1 MGYSFNSMRHAA
13 FRIIFV
19 VFSKQRFQ
27 ARHRVRAAI
36 VVAFVVVA
44 LVECVL
50 CNVPFFQSLAA
61 SGDSAAAYNTLGPGL
76 ERRDDGLLEVTDPTQ
91 AYLQVAAD
99 GSSDYVRVV
108 PVSDEVLQG
117 AERQGERVL
126 RTVRVRPDAD
136 RRACELT
143 SVSLDSS
150 RSLYVRAAAGRTVRV
165 QVVEPKGSLIPFE
178 AVRAN
183 VRVPFSVSPLRVAL
197 LVLVMVL
204 VALWRPGSR
213 LWKVPLDTSSVR
225 QRVALGVL
233 LTVPEL
239 VTAAVVVWQLVYAVP
254 LSFHTDGMYT
264 YDYDQYDHVARA
276 LLDGHAWLDLD
287 VPQGLRDADDPY
299 DVATRQQL
307 LADGVSPVYWDYA
320 FFNGRWYSYFGVVP
334 ALLLFVPYRAIT
346 SLWVDGGLMM
356 PSGAAVPLLMFG
368 FLVFACLLTIRVIKR
383 VRPHVSVAAVSM
395 LCVFVLLASNA
406 PYLWYRT
413 NFYSVPIAASL
424 LLSTLGLWLWLGA
437 ERPSTA
443 YAGEDGEGNAV
454 GLLSLPRLAA
464 GSVCIAANVGC
475 RPSFVVVAFAAF
487 PLFWPQIRAIAKQ
500 LRDGVFASGKHGR
513 VCAMLHALRAPLAVL
528 VSALVVVVPLFAYN
542 MVRFSS
548 PFDFGSSYQLT
559 VTDMT
564 SYHQSW
570 SNFIWTVA
578 YYLFLPLRWTNMFPF
593 LAVEPAPLKDWGFT
607 EAMPGGLFVMAPLA
621 LASLACPFLR
631 RHMHARDH
639 AGMWR
644 TLTTFLLLGLLIVAL
659 DARLGGLGWR
669 YIADFGWL
677 FALASLPLLLIALD
691 CDRPRLR
698 WLLRVLVLALL
709 LFMLAVTV
717 LSLFLYGRDDEMIR
731 NDPGLFHDVQSWF
744 TLI

>member
-1 MGYSFNSMRHAA
+1 MVR
-13 FRIIFV
+13 RIM
-19 VFSKQRFQ
+19 
-27 ARHRVRAAI
+27 
-36 VVAFVVVA
+36 
-44 LVECVL
+44 CVL
-50 CNVPFFQSLAA
+50 CNVPFFRSLAA

-76 ERRDDGLLEVTDPTQ
+76 ERRDDGLLEVIDPTQ

-108 PVSDEVLQG
+108 PVSDAVLQG
-117 AERQGERVL
+117 AEQQGEHVV

-150 RSLYVRAAAGRTVRV
+150 RSLYVSVSAGRTVRV
-165 QVVEPKGSLIPFE
+165 QVVEPRGSLIPFE

-197 LVLVMVL
+197 
-204 VALWRPGSR
+204 
-213 LWKVPLDTSSVR
+213 
-225 QRVALGVL
+225 GVL
-233 LTVPEL
+233 LAVPGV
-239 VTAAVVVWQLVYAVP
+239 VTAAVVVWQLVSAVP
-254 LSFHTDGMYT
+254 LSFHTYGMYT

-276 LLDGHAWLDLD
+276 LLNGHAWLDLD
-287 VPQGLRDADDPY
+287 VPQGLRDADNPY

-334 ALLLFVPYRAIT
+334 ALLLFVPYRAVT
-346 SLWVDGGLMM
+346 SLWVDGGLIM

-383 VRPHVSVAAVSM
+383 VRPHVSVAAASM

-406 PYLWYRT
+406 SYLWYRT

-437 ERPSTA
+437 ERPSA
-443 YAGEDGEGNAV
+443 ANAGEDGKVNAV
-454 GLLSLPRLAA
+454 GSLSLPRLAA

-500 LRDGVFASGKHGR
+500 LRDGVFASGTHGR
-513 VCAMLHALRAPLAVL
+513 ACAMLYALRAPLAVL
-528 VSALVVVVPLFAYN
+528 APALVVVVPLFAYN

-593 LAVEPAPLKDWGFT
+593 LAVDPAPLKDWGFT

-631 RHMHARDH
+631 RHMRARGH

-644 TLTTFLLLGLLIVAL
+644 TLTTFLLLSLLIVAF

-677 FALASLPLLLIALD
+677 FALASLPLLLLALD

-717 LSLFLYGRDDEMIR
+717 LSLFLYGRDDELIR
-731 NDPGLFHDVQSWF
+731 NNSGLFHDVQSWF

>member
-1 MGYSFNSMRHAA
+1 M
-13 FRIIFV
+13 
-19 VFSKQRFQ
+19 
-27 ARHRVRAAI
+27 RAAI
-36 VVAFVVVA
+36 VAAFVVVV

-50 CNVPFFQSLAA
+50 CNAPFFRSLAA

-76 ERRDDGLLEVTDPTQ
+76 ERRDDGLLEVIDPTQ

-117 AERQGERVL
+117 AEQQGERVL

-150 RSLYVRAAAGRTVRV
+150 RSLYVRAAAGRTVRM

-197 LVLVMVL
+197 LALVMVL

-233 LTVPEL
+233 LAIPGVA
-239 VTAAVVVWQLVYAVP
+239 TAAVVVWQLVSAVP

-287 VPQGLRDADDPY
+287 VPQGLRDADNPY

-307 LADGVSPVYWDYA
+307 LADGVNPVYWDYA

-334 ALLLFVPYRAIT
+334 ALLLFVPYRAVT

-368 FLVFACLLTIRVIKR
+368 FLVFVCLLTIRVIKR
-383 VRPHVSVAAVSM
+383 VHPHVSVAAVSM

-406 PYLWYRT
+406 SYLWYRT

-437 ERPSTA
+437 ERPSA
-443 YAGEDGEGNAV
+443 ANAGEDGKVNAV
-454 GLLSLPRLAA
+454 GSLSLPRLAA
-464 GSVCIAANVGC
+464 GSVCIAANMGC

-487 PLFWPQIRAIAKQ
+487 PLFWPQICAIAKQ
-500 LRDGVFASGKHGR
+500 LRDGVFASGAHGR
-513 VCAMLHALRAPLAVL
+513 ACAMLHTLRAPLAVL
-528 VSALVVVVPLFAYN
+528 VPALVVVVPLFAYN

-548 PFDFGSSYQLT
+548 PFDFGSSYQIT

-593 LAVEPAPLKDWGFT
+593 LAVDPTPLKDWGFT
-607 EAMPGGLFVMAPLA
+607 EAMPGGLFVMVPLA

-631 RHMHARDH
+631 RHMRARGH

-644 TLTTFLLLGLLIVAL
+644 TLTTFLLLSLLIVAL

-691 CDRPRLR
+691 CDRPRLC

-717 LSLFLYGRDDEMIR
+717 LSLFLYGRDDELIR
-731 NDPGLFHDVQSWF
+731 NNSGLFHDVQSWF

>member
-1 MGYSFNSMRHAA
+1 MRHAA
-13 FRIIFV
+13 FRIKFV
-19 VFSKQRFQ
+19 TFSKQRFQ
-27 ARHRVRAAI
+27 ARHRVCAAI
-36 VVAFVVVA
+36 VAAFVVVV

-50 CNVPFFQSLAA
+50 CNVPFFRSLAA

-76 ERRDDGLLEVTDPTQ
+76 ERRDDRLLEVTDPTQ

-99 GSSDYVRVV
+99 GSSEYVRIV
-108 PVSDEVLQG
+108 PVSDEVMG
-117 AERQGERVL
+117 GVPAGSRVL
-126 RTVRVRPDAD
+126 RTVRVRADAD
-136 RRACELT
+136 RVAGSLC

-233 LTVPEL
+233 LAVPGL

-356 PSGAAVPLLMFG
+356 PSGAAVPLLMF
-368 FLVFACLLTIRVIKR
+368 VFWCSRAC
-383 VRPHVSVAAVSM
+383 
-395 LCVFVLLASNA
+395 
-406 PYLWYRT
+406 
-413 NFYSVPIAASL
+413 
-424 LLSTLGLWLWLGA
+424 
-437 ERPSTA
+437 
-443 YAGEDGEGNAV
+443 
-454 GLLSLPRLAA
+454 
-464 GSVCIAANVGC
+464 
-475 RPSFVVVAFAAF
+475 
-487 PLFWPQIRAIAKQ
+487 
-500 LRDGVFASGKHGR
+500 
-513 VCAMLHALRAPLAVL
+513 
-528 VSALVVVVPLFAYN
+528 
-542 MVRFSS
+542 
-548 PFDFGSSYQLT
+548 
-559 VTDMT
+559 
-564 SYHQSW
+564 
-570 SNFIWTVA
+570 
-578 YYLFLPLRWTNMFPF
+578 
-593 LAVEPAPLKDWGFT
+593 
-607 EAMPGGLFVMAPLA
+607 
-621 LASLACPFLR
+621 
-631 RHMHARDH
+631 
-639 AGMWR
+639 
-644 TLTTFLLLGLLIVAL
+644 
-659 DARLGGLGWR
+659 
-669 YIADFGWL
+669 
-677 FALASLPLLLIALD
+677 
-691 CDRPRLR
+691 
-698 WLLRVLVLALL
+698 
-709 LFMLAVTV
+709 
-717 LSLFLYGRDDEMIR
+717 
-731 NDPGLFHDVQSWF
+731 
-744 TLI
+744 

>member
-1 MGYSFNSMRHAA
+1 M
-13 FRIIFV
+13 
-19 VFSKQRFQ
+19 
-27 ARHRVRAAI
+27 
-36 VVAFVVVA
+36 
-44 LVECVL
+44 
-50 CNVPFFQSLAA
+50 
-61 SGDSAAAYNTLGPGL
+61 
-76 ERRDDGLLEVTDPTQ
+76 
-91 AYLQVAAD
+91 
-99 GSSDYVRVV
+99 
-108 PVSDEVLQG
+108 
-117 AERQGERVL
+117 L

-233 LTVPEL
+233 LTVPGL

-368 FLVFACLLTIRVIKR
+368 FWCSRAC
-383 VRPHVSVAAVSM
+383 
-395 LCVFVLLASNA
+395 
-406 PYLWYRT
+406 
-413 NFYSVPIAASL
+413 
-424 LLSTLGLWLWLGA
+424 
-437 ERPSTA
+437 
-443 YAGEDGEGNAV
+443 
-454 GLLSLPRLAA
+454 
-464 GSVCIAANVGC
+464 
-475 RPSFVVVAFAAF
+475 
-487 PLFWPQIRAIAKQ
+487 
-500 LRDGVFASGKHGR
+500 
-513 VCAMLHALRAPLAVL
+513 
-528 VSALVVVVPLFAYN
+528 
-542 MVRFSS
+542 
-548 PFDFGSSYQLT
+548 
-559 VTDMT
+559 
-564 SYHQSW
+564 
-570 SNFIWTVA
+570 
-578 YYLFLPLRWTNMFPF
+578 
-593 LAVEPAPLKDWGFT
+593 
-607 EAMPGGLFVMAPLA
+607 
-621 LASLACPFLR
+621 
-631 RHMHARDH
+631 
-639 AGMWR
+639 
-644 TLTTFLLLGLLIVAL
+644 
-659 DARLGGLGWR
+659 
-669 YIADFGWL
+669 
-677 FALASLPLLLIALD
+677 
-691 CDRPRLR
+691 
-698 WLLRVLVLALL
+698 
-709 LFMLAVTV
+709 
-717 LSLFLYGRDDEMIR
+717 
-731 NDPGLFHDVQSWF
+731 
-744 TLI
+744 

>member
-1 MGYSFNSMRHAA
+1 
-13 FRIIFV
+13 
-19 VFSKQRFQ
+19 
-27 ARHRVRAAI
+27 
-36 VVAFVVVA
+36 
-44 LVECVL
+44 
-50 CNVPFFQSLAA
+50 
-61 SGDSAAAYNTLGPGL
+61 
-76 ERRDDGLLEVTDPTQ
+76 
-91 AYLQVAAD
+91 
-99 GSSDYVRVV
+99 
-108 PVSDEVLQG
+108 
-117 AERQGERVL
+117 
-126 RTVRVRPDAD
+126 
-136 RRACELT
+136 
-143 SVSLDSS
+143 
-150 RSLYVRAAAGRTVRV
+150 
-165 QVVEPKGSLIPFE
+165 
-178 AVRAN
+178 
-183 VRVPFSVSPLRVAL
+183 
-197 LVLVMVL
+197 
-204 VALWRPGSR
+204 
-213 LWKVPLDTSSVR
+213 
-225 QRVALGVL
+225 
-233 LTVPEL
+233 
-239 VTAAVVVWQLVYAVP
+239 
-254 LSFHTDGMYT
+254 
-264 YDYDQYDHVARA
+264 
-276 LLDGHAWLDLD
+276 
-287 VPQGLRDADDPY
+287 
-299 DVATRQQL
+299 
-307 LADGVSPVYWDYA
+307 
-320 FFNGRWYSYFGVVP
+320 
-334 ALLLFVPYRAIT
+334 
-346 SLWVDGGLMM
+346 
-356 PSGAAVPLLMFG
+356 
-368 FLVFACLLTIRVIKR
+368 
-383 VRPHVSVAAVSM
+383 M

-698 WLLRVLVLALL
+698 WLFRVLVLALL